1 MRQIRPILAAIAV
14 LSLALLGCSS
24 GGDDAGG
31 GDPAA
36 GAADGPNPLRDAYFG
51 DLHVHTRF
59 SFDAYLFQTRT
70 NPDDAYR
77 FAKGEAIVHP
87 SGHELQ
93 LQSGALDFQAVTD
106 HGMYLGVMPEM
117 DNPESVL
124 YDTSLGADLRGGGG
138 FARAIQGLRSGE
150 FAELPAGRRGPRR
163 PHSVAGDHRR
173 CGSPQR
179 SGQLHDLRRLRIHD
193 VVG

>member
-1 MRQIRPILAAIAV
+1 MRQTAPVLAAIAM
-14 LSLALLGCSS
+14 LSFALLGCSTA
-24 GGDDAGG
+24 GDDGG
-31 GDPAA
+31 GATA
-36 GAADGPNPLRDAYFG
+36 TGEADGPNPLRDAYFG

-87 SGHELQ
+87 SGHQLQ

-117 DNPESVL
+117 DNPESAL
-124 YDTSLGADLRGGGG
+124 YDTALGADLREP
-138 FARAIQGLRSGE
+138 APRAVS
-150 FAELPAGRRGPRR
+150 
-163 PHSVAGDHRR
+163 
-173 CGSPQR
+173 
-179 SGQLHDLRRLRIHD
+179 
-193 VVG
+193 